1 MGHTAV
7 IAGATGLIGGELV
20 RGLLEDP
27 FFDQVIALVRKET
40 GLAHEKLIQV
50 VTDYEALEDAVE
62 QYLSDAYVFCCLGTT
77 IKKAGSKEQFRKVD
91 YEYPMLLGR
100 LALRYGA
107 AEYLIVTSMGANA
120 GSAFFYNQVKGEVE
134 EGLSKLQLPSL
145 QIFRPSLLLGDR
157 QEVRLGERFGTA
169 VSRVVTPIMIGA
181 LRKYRPIQAQIVAK
195 AMLQSSKKSNKGTWI
210 YESDQIEELIK

>member
-40 GLAHEKLIQV
+40 SLAHEKLIQV
-50 VTDYEALEDAVE
+50 VTDYEALEDAVK

-100 LALRYGA
+100 LALQYGA
-107 AEYLIVTSMGANA
+107 AEYLIVTSMGASA
-120 GSAFFYNQVKGEVE
+120 GSAFFYNQIKGEVE

-157 QEVRLGERFGTA
+157 QEVRLGERFGAA
-169 VSRVVTPIMIGA
+169 VSRVVTPIMVGA
-181 LRKYRPIQAQIVAK
+181 LRQYRPIQAQTVAK
-195 AMLQSSKKSNKGTWI
+195 AMLKSSKKSNKGTWI
-210 YESDQIEELIK
+210 YESDQIEEL